1 MSEVKNFSFEIWP
14 SRASSVFEF
23 PTSWTVVYANLRVS
37 VSYSGQ
43 ELELQNIFWDLE
55 QSYYSRNTILITRKE
70 KTQFRDVH
78 TKENIFDRRMRKPQ
92 AERSMNPPDVHP
104 SRFCLPEF
112 LELTKVDDF
121 MLSSTLSEITNM
133 AF

>member
-1 MSEVKNFSFEIWP
+1 MSEVKNFGFEIRP
-14 SRASSVFEF
+14 SRASSIFEF

-37 VSYSGQ
+37 VSYSRK

-55 QSYYSRNTILITRKE
+55 KSCYSRNPSFDYKMKNQL
-70 KTQFRDVH
+70 RDVH
-78 TKENIFDRRMRKPQ
+78 TKEDIFDRRMRKPQ

-104 SRFCLPEF
+104 SRFCLPVF
-112 LELTKVDDF
+112 LELAKVDDF
-121 MLSSTLSEITNM
+121 MLSSTLSKITNM